1 MPVVEFPEF
10 EKYKELGYK
19 GTFVGGCVERGDG
32 SSFRR
37 RAHAHCFDS
46 DPLKGWICVRSPK
59 RLRMA
64 NGKPSMLML
73 HEMAHILTPNHWH
86 DDVWRSKVREL
97 GGRISRWETKEYH
110 RQRGYGQHKRR
121 CTVTVKERQVIVAEE
136 ARKENIEKE
145 AMKKATG
152 DPEAKYSGP
161 AKGGGKW
168 LNNPKTGALYRVEKS
183 GSGYELKETR
193 KGPVAGSK
201 VKKAKAEGPTRNELM
216 LAVKAKKVANFRVMN
231 KEELAEVLKP
241 GTTPSRIKAIQE
253 GAVKRWKSGWSSK
266 PKKDK

>member
-1 MPVVEFPEF
+1 M
-10 EKYKELGYK
+10 
-19 GTFVGGCVERGDG
+19 
-32 SSFRR
+32 
-37 RAHAHCFDS
+37 
-46 DPLKGWICVRSPK
+46 
-59 RLRMA
+59 
-64 NGKPSMLML
+64 
-73 HEMAHILTPNHWH
+73 
-86 DDVWRSKVREL
+86 
-97 GGRISRWETKEYH
+97 
-110 RQRGYGQHKRR
+110 
-121 CTVTVKERQVIVAEE
+121 TVKERQVIVAEE
-136 ARKENIEKE
+136 VRKENIEKE
-145 AMKKATG
+145 AMKRATG

>member
-1 MPVVEFPEF
+1 M
-10 EKYKELGYK
+10 
-19 GTFVGGCVERGDG
+19 T
-32 SSFRR
+32 
-37 RAHAHCFDS
+37 A
-46 DPLKGWICVRSPK
+46 
-59 RLRMA
+59 
-64 NGKPSMLML
+64 
-73 HEMAHILTPNHWH
+73 
-86 DDVWRSKVREL
+86 
-97 GGRISRWETKEYH
+97 
-110 RQRGYGQHKRR
+110 
-121 CTVTVKERQVIVAEE
+121 KERQVAVSEE
-136 ARKENIEKE
+136 TKKESAVRQEMQKV
-145 AMKKATG
+145 TG
-152 DPEAKYSGP
+152 DPDAKYMGP